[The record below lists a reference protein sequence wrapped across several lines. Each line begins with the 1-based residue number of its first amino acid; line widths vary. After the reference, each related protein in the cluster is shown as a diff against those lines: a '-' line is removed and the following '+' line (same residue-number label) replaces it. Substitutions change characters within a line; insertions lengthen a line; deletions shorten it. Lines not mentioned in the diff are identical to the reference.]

1 MPDTVEIQAKFWE
14 TVKKD
19 RTMMVSLS
27 GLDDGMG
34 QPMTAQLDEEAN
46 GDRSGPIYFFTSC
59 ATDLA
64 EATGKRH
71 RAVINFASKDHE
83 IFAAVDGEL
92 VVDHDKATIDR
103 LWNRFVAAWFKGG
116 REDPDLLLLRF
127 EPGDAQIWLNEH
139 SLFAGVKLLLGR
151 DPKAEY
157 QDKTVQVR
165 LS

>member
-1 MPDTVEIQAKFWE
+1 MSDPVEIQAKFWE
-14 TVKKD
+14 AVKSD
-19 RTMMVSLS
+19 RTMMVGLS

-46 GDRSGPIYFFTSC
+46 GDRSGPIYFFTSS

-64 EATGKRH
+64 EATRGRH
-71 RAVINFASKDHE
+71 RAFINFASKDHE
-83 IFAAVDGEL
+83 LFAAIDGEL
-92 VVDHDKATIDR
+92 VVDDDKATIDR

-116 REDPDLLLLRF
+116 REDPELLLLRF
-127 EPGDAQIWLNEH
+127 EPRDAQIWLNEH
-139 SLFAGVKLLLGR
+139 SLLAGVKLLLGR

-157 QDKTVQVR
+157 KDKTAQVH